1 MRHAG
6 AMAPKFPRAAFLLLG
21 FVMNVMLGTAYAWSV
36 FTKPLID
43 GYGADSFTSMLPFA
57 LALALFSVGMVFAG
71 RLVDRQGPRRVAI
84 LGGLLLGGG
93 YMLSALMDRT
103 GYPMPTLTAT
113 YGIVVGL
120 GLGFS
125 YSPPIAVAVRWYPVR
140 KGLASGLVVMG
151 FGLSALFTAP
161 LASFLITGYGVP
173 MTFLILGILFL
184 AVLVAL
190 GSFLTFP
197 TGDWQPPAEVV
208 TSAAQTRRTWK
219 PVEEVSTRDMLRR
232 STFWSAWVLY
242 TLGTAGG
249 FMIIGNAKPI
259 AQQVGG
265 VTDALLATAAVQVL
279 AVFNSVGRPLFGRAA
294 DVWTPNRAL
303 VVMYVVL
310 LGTMALL
317 SFSAGNGWIPLYAGI
332 ALTGMVFGGFLAVMP
347 ALSTLF
353 FGAKNQAANYGVL
366 FTGYGLGAIVAL
378 FAGGWIRSDLGSYVY
393 TFYAGI
399 VLALAG
405 LALALVVRPPRPA
418 AATAATPA

>member
-1 MRHAG
+1 
-6 AMAPKFPRAAFLLLG
+6 MAAKLPRAAFLLLG
-21 FVMNVMLGTAYAWSV
+21 FVMNIMLGTAYAWSV
-36 FTKPLID
+36 FTTPLIKN
-43 GYGADSFTSMLPFA
+43 YGADSFTSMLPFA
-57 LALALFSVGMVFAG
+57 LALAMFSIGMVFAG
-71 RLVDRQGPRRVAI
+71 RLVDRKGPRRVAI

-93 YMLSALMDRT
+93 YILSFLMDKT
-103 GYPMPTLTAT
+103 GFPMPTLTAT
-113 YGIVVGL
+113 YGIVAGL

-161 LASFLITGYGVP
+161 LASYLIGATSVP
-173 MTFLILGILFL
+173 TTFLILGVVFL
-184 AVLVAL
+184 AVLVSL
-190 GSFLTFP
+190 GSLLTFP
-197 TGDWQPPAEVV
+197 SADWQPPAEVV
-208 TSAAQTRRTWK
+208 TTAAKTRRTWK
-219 PVEEVSTRDMLRR
+219 PVEEVSTRDMLHRR
-232 STFWSAWVLY
+232 TFWSAWILY

-265 VTDALLATAAVQVL
+265 VTDAILATAAIQVL
-279 AVFNSVGRPLFGRAA
+279 AVFNSMGRPLFGRAA

-303 VVMYVVL
+303 VLMYVVL
-310 LGTMALL
+310 LGTMGLL
-317 SFSAGNGWIPLYAGI
+317 SVAQGSSWIPLYAGI

-353 FGAKNQAANYGVL
+353 FGAKNQAANYGWL

-378 FAGGWIRSDLGSYVY
+378 FAGGWIRNNWGSYVY

-399 VLALAG
+399 ALSLVG

-418 AATAATPA
+418 ATVVATA

>member
-1 MRHAG
+1 
-6 AMAPKFPRAAFLLLG
+6 MATKFPRAAFLLLG

-36 FTKPLID
+36 FTLPLKT
-43 GYGADSFTSMLPFA
+43 YGADSFTSMLPFA
-57 LALALFSVGMVFAG
+57 LALAMFSIGMIFAG

-93 YMLSALMDRT
+93 YILSFLMDKT

-113 YGIVVGL
+113 YGIVAGL

-161 LASFLITGYGVP
+161 LATYLIGAYGVP
-173 MTFLILGILFL
+173 MTFLILGVLFM
-184 AVLVAL
+184 AVLVTLGAL
-190 GSFLTFP
+190 LTFP
-197 TGDWQPPAEVV
+197 SADWAPPAEVV
-208 TSAAQTRRTWK
+208 TTAAQTRRTWK
-219 PVEEVSTRDMLRR
+219 PVEEVPTRDMLHR
-232 STFWSAWVLY
+232 STFWSAWILY

-265 VTDALLATAAVQVL
+265 VTDAILATAAVQVL
-279 AVFNSVGRPLFGRAA
+279 AVFNSLGRPLFGRAA

-310 LGTMALL
+310 LGTMGLL
-317 SFSAGNGWIPLYAGI
+317 SLAGGNGWVPLYAGI

-353 FGAKNQAANYGVL
+353 FGAKHQAANYGML

-378 FAGGWIRSDLGSYVY
+378 FAGGWIRNDLGSYVY

-399 VLALAG
+399 VLSLAG
-405 LALALVVRPPRPA
+405 LVLALVVRPPRPA
-418 AATAATPA
+418 AVKAVTTA